1 MERGRYNVGNSRMSK
16 DCITY
21 GASSPRND
29 PRSMARKR
37 KCEREREREKAG
49 ESSTLPSLSFVKG
62 NTIISS
68 SLFAILKY
76 VRRRSDCFYL
86 LPEQE
91 MEKEGGEEGKVSI
104 AFVVC
109 AWSAR
114 STVPS
119 MYCTHIH

>member
-21 GASSPRND
+21 GTSSPRND
-29 PRSMARKR
+29 PRTTVRENER
-37 KCEREREREKAG
+37 VRERAG

-76 VRRRSDCFYL
+76 VRRRSDYFYL
-86 LPEQE
+86 LPGQE
-91 MEKEGGEEGKVSI
+91 VKKEGGKRG
-104 AFVVC
+104 
-109 AWSAR
+109 
-114 STVPS
+114 
-119 MYCTHIH
+119 

>member
-29 PRSMARKR
+29 PRSTV
-37 KCEREREREKAG
+37 RERVKERAKEIEKAG

-86 LPEQE
+86 LPGQKV
-91 MEKEGGEEGKVSI
+91 EKEREEG
-104 AFVVC
+104 
-109 AWSAR
+109 
-114 STVPS
+114 
-119 MYCTHIH
+119 